1 MLQSTC
7 TSNRIRIIIFPSL
20 FLSFFFF
27 WSPDILS
34 RELQKTLIKRYKL
47 QRLCIKPWDKKSYTS
62 FDDLLVRIAVHVK
75 QPTDRGTGTKKL
87 PLEQPDCIFEVE
99 VDGSGASHILLL
111 AAAGHGK
118 TTALAKFAHD
128 WANQVPGSPLNK
140 FRYLFLLVLREA
152 KKDSSLGE
160 VIIAQLLKSIKGIT
174 PAGIENFIRKHQRR
188 CCFLLDGYD
197 EFSGS
202 IVIQNPSCR
211 PRLAGLMLCEVF
223 PECQVVL
230 TSRHNKKT
238 DFETGDLPKLYTI
251 MEIEGFAEEDVN
263 EYISRFFRN
272 APQKGRE
279 LVNYINT
286 QRSLASLV
294 NVPFFCMALCNM
306 KEGHF
311 LKDTDTLTK
320 LFKQLILYLV
330 HHARARNESGDFS
343 EDRVNSMV
351 NAVGEVALKKLT
363 DSNEQ
368 NLIFSRADFEQ
379 CSGDLESCLQ
389 VGLLSKEDFVYDP
402 VNLSD
407 EVHAAKIMFF
417 HKLAQEYSAGVYL
430 AGLEHGAMQE
440 HVV

>member
-1 MLQSTC
+1 M
-7 TSNRIRIIIFPSL
+7 

-87 PLEQPDCIFEVE
+87 PLEQPDCIFAVE

-152 KKDSSLGE
+152 KKDSPLGE

-202 IVIQNPSCR
+202 IVIQNPSSR
-211 PRLAGLMLCEVF
+211 PRLAELMLCEVF
-223 PECQVVL
+223 PECQVVM

-279 LVNYINT
+279 LVTYINT

-306 KEGHF
+306 KEGNF
-311 LKDTDTLTK
+311 LKYTDTLTK

-363 DSNEQ
+363 DSNET
-368 NLIFSRADFEQ
+368 NLIFIRADFEQ

-389 VGLLSKEDFVYDP
+389 VGLLSKEDLRIRSGQF
-402 VNLSD
+402 
-407 EVHAAKIMFF
+407 I
-417 HKLAQEYSAGVYL
+417 
-430 AGLEHGAMQE
+430 
-440 HVV
+440 